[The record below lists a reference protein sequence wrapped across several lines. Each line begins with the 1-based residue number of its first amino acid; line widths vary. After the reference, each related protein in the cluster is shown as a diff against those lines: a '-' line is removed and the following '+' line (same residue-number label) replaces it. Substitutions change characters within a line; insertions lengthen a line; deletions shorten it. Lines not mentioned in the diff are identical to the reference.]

1 MLVAFS
7 RGYAD
12 SLIRTLAESQ
22 EHSYVPSYFRNLIA
36 MESVRSGS
44 QDKQTIGSGMTKRV
58 LIIDDEAI
66 LLEVVQGC
74 LEEIAGWNVLTANSG
89 WEGLTKAATEQPDAI
104 VLDVMMPGMDGLA
117 LLKRLKAEAG
127 TRSIPVVLL
136 TAKVELTDPRR
147 SADLDVAGVIAKPF
161 EPFQLVEQLATV
173 LGWSL
178 E

>member
-1 MLVAFS
+1 MLAVFPND
-7 RGYAD
+7 YAD
-12 SLIRTLAESQ
+12 SLIQTLAESQ
-22 EHSYVPSYFRNLIA
+22 DHADVPNYFGHLIST
-36 MESVRSGS
+36 ESVRSGS
-44 QDKQTIGSGMTKRV
+44 QDKQIIGSGMTKRV

-74 LEEIAGWNVLTANSG
+74 LEDIAGWTVLTANSG
-89 WEGLTKAATEQPDAI
+89 WEGLSKAATEQPDAI

-117 LLKRLKAEAG
+117 LLQRLKADSETQA
-127 TRSIPVVLL
+127 IPVVLL

-147 SADLDVAGVIAKPF
+147 NSGLDVVGIIAKPF

-178 E
+178 